1 MVGIL
6 QSVGRARCGAR
17 WGLLLAALLG
27 LGPTGHAANPLADLQ
42 FDVFLGHDGIV
53 REASWFPVV
62 CELKNDGPSFNGV
75 IEITGS
81 GFNQGQPRRTVVELP
96 TGTLKRIVIPVFCP
110 SRNLSSWDA
119 RLRDDRGKLR
129 GEQPGLRPRRQ
140 LGWETP
146 LIAAL
151 PRTAGGLPV
160 LRQPLVQQQDA
171 QPAVAR
177 WQPAIFPDNPI
188 VLEGLDALYL
198 SSEKASELSVGQAR
212 AILAWLHAGGHLL
225 VAVEEA
231 GEVNASA
238 WLRSVLPCAADGT
251 VTVTRHPELQDWL
264 RTDSALSRDAATKA
278 GTETALSR
286 DAATRAGTDSA
297 LLRDAATRAGKQSA
311 AARTAMTNA
320 FAGLPEDAAFEAAPL
335 QVVRATLKDGH
346 TLVRSEGH
354 PLMVTA
360 DRGRGRITVLLFS
373 PEREP
378 ARSWKNLPTFWAKL
392 AEIPQSLYL
401 SSDYRQRGGWSVDGV
416 FGAMIDS
423 RQVRKL
429 PVSWLLLL
437 LVVYLLVIGPLDRW
451 WLRKINRPM
460 LTWITFPGYVV
471 LFSLLIY
478 YIGYKLRAGETEW
491 NELHVVDVLPA
502 GENAEL
508 RGRTFASVYSP
519 VNASYPV
526 EGRQQFA
533 ALRGEFRGS
542 WGGVDSADR
551 GAVLQTG
558 DNFQAELF
566 VPVWTSQLYVNDWW
580 QPAPL
585 PLSVRVA
592 RRADGWEVTAEN
604 RLDQVLTNARLVVRE
619 RVFDLGELPAKQTKT
634 FTLAASQGGLLRE
647 FVARVG
653 AGFQGAA
660 QSRQRALGRST
671 WIGDPPNASQAASFT
686 SQVARDQS
694 HYGSGFIA
702 PPNLDLSPLVNRG
715 QAVLLAWA
723 ADTAPV
729 APLNQFKPK
738 RTKRDTLYRLA
749 VSVSEAN

>member
-6 QSVGRARCGAR
+6 QSVGHTRCGAGGR
-17 WGLLLAALLG
+17 LLLATLLG
-27 LGPTGHAANPLADLQ
+27 WALAGHAANPLADLQ
-42 FDVFLGHDGIV
+42 FDVSLGHDGIV
-53 REASWFPVV
+53 REAGWFPVV

-75 IEITGS
+75 IEIAAS
-81 GFNQGQPRRTVVELP
+81 GFGQGQPRRAVVELP
-96 TGTLKRIVIPVFCP
+96 TGTLKRIVLPVFCP
-110 SRNLSSWDA
+110 ARHYSAWDV
-119 RLRDDRGKLR
+119 RLRDDRGKVR
-129 GEQPGLRPRRQ
+129 AEQTGLRPRRQ

-146 LIAAL
+146 LLAAL
-151 PRTAGGLPV
+151 PRTAGGVPV
-160 LRQPLVQQQDA
+160 LRPVLAQQPEA

-177 WQPAIFPDNPI
+177 WQSVLFPDNPL
-188 VLEGLDALYL
+188 VLESLDALYL
-198 SSEKASELSVGQAR
+198 SSEKAAELSAGQAR
-212 AILAWLHAGGHLL
+212 AILAWLQAGGHLI
-225 VAVEEA
+225 VAIEDA

-238 WLRSVLPCAADGT
+238 WLRGVLPCEVNGT
-251 VTVTRHPELQDWL
+251 VTVARHPELQNWL
-264 RTDSALSRDAATKA
+264 QMESARLQDAATIPEVESA
-278 GTETALSR
+278 RSP
-286 DAATRAGTDSA
+286 DAAAG
-297 LLRDAATRAGKQSA
+297 AGKQSA
-311 AARTAMTNA
+311 AARAGPTNV
-320 FAGLPEDAAFEAAPL
+320 FAGLPEDAAFAAAPL
-335 QVVRATLKDGH
+335 QVVRAILKDGH
-346 TLVRSEGH
+346 ILVRSEGH
-354 PLMVTA
+354 PLLVTA

-378 ARSWKNLPTFWAKL
+378 VRSWKNLPTFWAKL
-392 AEIPQSLYL
+392 AEIPPALYV

-429 PVSWLLLL
+429 PVPWLLLL

-478 YIGYKLRAGETEW
+478 YLGYKLRAGETEW

-502 GENAEL
+502 GGQAEL

-519 VNASYPV
+519 ANATYPV
-526 EGRQQFA
+526 EGPQPVA

-542 WGGVDSADR
+542 WSGREFEDR

-558 DNFQAELF
+558 DRFKAELF

-585 PLSVRVA
+585 LLTLRVTP
-592 RRADGWEVTAEN
+592 RAGGWEVSVEN
-604 RLDQVLTNARLVVRE
+604 RLDQPLTHARLVVAGK
-619 RVFDLGELPAKQTKT
+619 VFELGALTARQPMT
-634 FTLAASQGGLLRE
+634 FTFAPSQGVALRE
-647 FVARVG
+647 FATRMG
-653 AGFQGAA
+653 SQFQSAA
-660 QSRQRALGRST
+660 QSRQRALGSSA
-671 WIGDPPNASQAASFT
+671 WLSDAPNASQAASFT
-686 SQVARDQS
+686 AQLGRDQGP
-694 HYGSGFIA
+694 YGSAFIA
-702 PPNLDLSPLVNRG
+702 PPGLDLSPLVERG

-723 ADTAPV
+723 ADSAPV
-729 APLNQFKPK
+729 EPLNQFKPK